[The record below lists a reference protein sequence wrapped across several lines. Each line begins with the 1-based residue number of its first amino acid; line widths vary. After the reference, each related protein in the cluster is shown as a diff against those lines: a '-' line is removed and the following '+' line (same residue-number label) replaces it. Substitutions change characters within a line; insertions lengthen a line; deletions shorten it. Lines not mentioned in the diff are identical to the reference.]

1 MPPFFTLEIYQ
12 DFLRETFMNKTLAAM
27 ALFAAPV
34 ASSLASSD
42 VISAMCEMTADDV
55 RSRSTVAI
63 QTTEDSCSGA

>member
-1 MPPFFTLEIYQ
+1 
-12 DFLRETFMNKTLAAM
+12 MNKTLAAM